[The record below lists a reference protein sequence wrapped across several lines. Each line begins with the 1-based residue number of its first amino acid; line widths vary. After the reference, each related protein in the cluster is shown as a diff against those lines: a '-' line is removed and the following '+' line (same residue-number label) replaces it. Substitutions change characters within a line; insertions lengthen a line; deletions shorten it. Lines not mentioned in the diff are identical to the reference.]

1 MLLDTNDSLAN
12 SQTTSDK
19 SQAYVLWQFS
29 CVGNY
34 IPVDKSRFKCVIIFI
49 CSKTISTKSHP
60 VFSTR
65 FETKNFLNL
74 CDLQRIVKF
83 ESFKVQC
90 HDINMSDP
98 L

>member
-1 MLLDTNDSLAN
+1 MLLDTNDSMAN

-34 IPVDKSRFKCVIIFI
+34 ISLDKSRFKCVIIFI

-65 FETKNFLNL
+65 FEIKNILNL
-74 CDLQRIVKF
+74 YELKIIVEF
-83 ESFKVQC
+83 ESCKVQC
-90 HDINMSDP
+90 HDIN
-98 L
+98 